1 MAVTF
6 PERVAA
12 RAPSVNV
19 IRLLLSVLAF
29 PFYVLGVVVGLLLV
43 SVQWAYSAVV
53 VGVEDVRSRRG
64 GG

>member
-1 MAVTF
+1 VAVTF

-29 PFYVLGVVVGLLLV
+29 PFYVLGVVVGLLFV

-53 VGVEDVRSRRG
+53 VGFEDVRRRRG